1 MLRNLLLC
9 ASIVAVSFGCA
20 SSARQESKKEA
31 NNNTVETIPSPAP
44 DQPAIAP
51 DLVPTS
57 LNELPATQNGGFVL
71 KPGFYEAE
79 FRTYCLQPGTPDPS
93 PRDAYLQAPMTGYR
107 KEMVQTVLNNSR
119 IKSDIPQRHVQ
130 LLLWNIVSG
139 SDFERL
145 SPSVKADASRLLSSK
160 QIFELKGGVVGLM
173 KTVAYN
179 IPGNSGTDIRRLF
192 DLGTSS
198 YEAYE
203 RLAVLREPSRL
214 KRADF
219 KNDEWYK
226 QKQNFYVRHF
236 PVSYQKVKIQ
246 VYVPD
251 GLVDSTGKYNGEY
264 LVFDPTGYQTIPANS
279 DAQRLGIG
287 GPFIDVVRKVIIIAN
302 PGTGNPKKIEPKSNP
317 KGKPAA

>member
-1 MLRNLLLC
+1 MLRNLLFILL
-9 ASIVAVSFGCA
+9 ASVSLVGCV
-20 SSARQESKKEA
+20 SSSKKQNSKTNTE
-31 NNNTVETIPSPAP
+31 TVETIPAPANQ
-44 DQPAIAP
+44 QPEIPADAK
-51 DLVPTS
+51 PTS
-57 LNELPATQNGGFVL
+57 LNDLPSTQNGGFVL
-71 KPGFYEAE
+71 QPGFYEAE

-139 SDFERL
+139 SDFEKL
-145 SPSVKADASRLLSSK
+145 SPSVKADATRLLSSK

-179 IPGNSGTDIRRLF
+179 IPGNSGSDIRRLF
-192 DLGTSS
+192 DLGSAS

-203 RLAVLREPSRL
+203 RMAVLREPSQL

-219 KNDEWYK
+219 KNDVWYK

-236 PVSYQKVKIQ
+236 PVSYQKVRIQ

-251 GLVDSTGKYNGEY
+251 GLVDSTGKVNGEY

-279 DAQRLGIG
+279 NAQRLGIG
-287 GPFIDVVRKVIIIAN
+287 GPFIDIVRKVIIIAN
-302 PGTGNPKKIEPKSNP
+302 PGNPTPKKIEPKNP